1 VITTSGVRSFLTSE
15 GTRWF
20 FGHYADM
27 IQSPL
32 LVWLLLLSLAYGAV
46 RRSFFSSSG
55 QLVKSTLGLRLSLL
69 FLLAYFAAILFLIL
83 SPQAILLSAT
93 GSLWPSPFSHALVP
107 LVSLGAIVVSA
118 VYGFAA
124 RSFRYVADVVDS
136 LVFGLKQCSPL
147 LLLYILIIQL
157 YESIIYVFF

>member
-1 VITTSGVRSFLTSE
+1 
-15 GTRWF
+15 
-20 FGHYADM
+20 M

-55 QLVKSTLGLRLSLL
+55 KLVKSTLGLRLSLL

-157 YESIIYVFF
+157 YESILYVFF